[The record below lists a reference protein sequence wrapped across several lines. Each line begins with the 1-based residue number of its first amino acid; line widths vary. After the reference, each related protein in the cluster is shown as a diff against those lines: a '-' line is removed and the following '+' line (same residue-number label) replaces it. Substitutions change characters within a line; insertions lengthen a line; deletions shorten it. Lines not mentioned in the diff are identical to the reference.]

1 MGSRIKGDT
10 LWLVD
15 LTALKGFDVHSG
27 ALLATID
34 LSSVQPVFLNDMAI
48 GPDDDFYVTDTGYD
62 IKNDKHTGPDRI
74 YHIARNRKVTVVL
87 ETPALDQP
95 GFALTLSLP
104 ENPGQQ
110 FLFSPRIPQ
119 LAPLGVA
126 AGSGQRTYLGFSID
140 VGDTSGLYGAVEL
153 GGSFLTR
160 RMASFE
166 DSGPRSLSAPLM
178 LHGGF
183 ELGYRPDAQNS
194 FALSVDQTKA
204 TEGSDRTSLFG
215 TVRLRYGLKF

>member
-1 MGSRIKGDT
+1 MIVRWGRVFGSI
-10 LWLVD
+10 
-15 LTALKGFDVHSG
+15 
-27 ALLATID
+27 ALLASLAMAAPSAFAEDPAPGTYVGGLKLVWGSVALPD
-34 LSSVQPVFLNDMAI
+34 FRGGYERLSTLADA
-48 GPDDDFYVTDTGYD
+48 
-62 IKNDKHTGPDRI
+62 
-74 YHIARNRKVTVVL
+74 
-87 ETPALDQP
+87 PALDQP

-119 LAPLGVA
+119 LAPLGMG

-166 DSGPRSLSAPLM
+166 DSGPRAMTAPLM

-215 TVRLRYGLKF
+215 TVRLRYELKF

>member
-1 MGSRIKGDT
+1 MAAPSAFAEDPTPGTYVGGLKLVWGSVALPDFRGGFERPST
-10 LWLVD
+10 LAD
-15 LTALKGFDVHSG
+15 A
-27 ALLATID
+27 
-34 LSSVQPVFLNDMAI
+34 
-48 GPDDDFYVTDTGYD
+48 
-62 IKNDKHTGPDRI
+62 
-74 YHIARNRKVTVVL
+74 
-87 ETPALDQP
+87 PALDQP